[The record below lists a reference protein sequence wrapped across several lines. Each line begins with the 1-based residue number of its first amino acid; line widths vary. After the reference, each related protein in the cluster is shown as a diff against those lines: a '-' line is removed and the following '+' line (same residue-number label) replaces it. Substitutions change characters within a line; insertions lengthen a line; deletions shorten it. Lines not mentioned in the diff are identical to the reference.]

1 MRTGF
6 FPFWSSLLLVCF
18 IQTSA
23 WGVIVSPSV
32 DAFIRDG
39 LGPAKDGTP
48 DTVIDGGVALVQVV
62 NVPNFED
69 RGIIEFGLPSV
80 LFPATVRNARL
91 ILPVYGSMGP
101 YPLALDTYAYPGDG
115 AANLSDFA
123 AGVHAGSFSFTGEQT
138 VTLDVTEAVANLAGR
153 AAYIGFNL
161 RLPLSPIN
169 LNGPVIAFGSREFG
183 SPAKLV
189 INDED
194 ADGVEDNED
203 ECPGT
208 PIGAIVNA
216 TGCSIDQLC
225 PCSGPWRNH
234 HEYVACVRETAADFV
249 RDGLINRS
257 TAREITQ
264 QAQRS
269 NCGR

>member
-1 MRTGF
+1 MKARLS
-6 FPFWSSLLLVCF
+6 PFWSSVLLACF
-18 IQTSA
+18 IHTSA
-23 WGVIVSPSV
+23 QGIILSPNV
-32 DAFIRDG
+32 DAILRDG
-39 LGPAKDGTP
+39 LGPAKDGSP
-48 DTVIDGGVALVQVV
+48 DLVIDGGVALVQVV

-69 RGIIEFGLPSV
+69 RGIIEFGLPPV
-80 LFPATVRNARL
+80 LSPATVRNARL
-91 ILPVYGSMGP
+91 ILSVSASMGP
-101 YPLALDTYAYPGDG
+101 YPLELNIYAYPADG
-115 AANLSDFA
+115 SANLSDFD
-123 AGVHAGSFSFTGEQT
+123 AGVHIRSVSYTGEAT
-138 VTLDVTEAVANLAGR
+138 LILDVTDAVSNLAGR
-153 AAYIGFNL
+153 TAYIGFNF

-169 LNGPVIAFGSREFG
+169 LNGPFIAFGSGEFG

-194 ADGVEDNED
+194 ADGVEDSED

-208 PIGAIVNA
+208 PAGAIVNA

-249 RDGLINRS
+249 RDGLITRS
-257 TAREITQ
+257 AAREIIQ
-264 QAQRS
+264 AAQRS